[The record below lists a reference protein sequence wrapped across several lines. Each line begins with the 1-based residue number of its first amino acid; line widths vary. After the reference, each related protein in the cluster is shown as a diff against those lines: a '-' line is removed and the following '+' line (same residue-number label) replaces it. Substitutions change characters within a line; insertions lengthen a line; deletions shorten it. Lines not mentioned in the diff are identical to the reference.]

1 MTTIIKANKIT
12 KSFSFAVKAI
22 DEVNLS
28 IKSGEVVVF
37 MKGTPDF
44 PQCGFSANVIGI
56 LNYFNI
62 KFTSFNVL
70 EDNLIREGIKNY
82 SNWPTIPQIYIKEE
96 FVGGCDIF
104 RELAE
109 NGEIEDL
116 FQKHDIKYQ
125 VEEN

>member
-1 MTTIIKANKIT
+1 MSMNDKEKIENIIK
-12 KSFSFAVKAI
+12 S
-22 DEVNLS
+22 D
-28 IKSGEVVVF
+28 EVVVF

-70 EDNLIREGIKNY
+70 EDNLVREGIKNY
-82 SNWPTIPQIYIKEE
+82 SNWPTIPQIYIKKE
-96 FVGGCDIF
+96 FVGGCDIL

-116 FQKHDIKYQ
+116 FQKHNITYQ
-125 VEEN
+125 VKKN

>member
-1 MTTIIKANKIT
+1 MKDKQKIEN
-12 KSFSFAVKAI
+12 I
-22 DEVNLS
+22 

-70 EDNLIREGIKNY
+70 EDNLIRQGIKNY

-125 VEEN
+125 VKEN

>member
-1 MTTIIKANKIT
+1 MKDKQKIEN
-12 KSFSFAVKAI
+12 I
-22 DEVNLS
+22 

-82 SNWPTIPQIYIKEE
+82 SNWPTIPQIYIKKS
-96 FVGGCDIF
+96 
-104 RELAE
+104 L
-109 NGEIEDL
+109 
-116 FQKHDIKYQ
+116 
-125 VEEN
+125 

>member
-1 MTTIIKANKIT
+1 MEDKEKIENIIK
-12 KSFSFAVKAI
+12 S
-22 DEVNLS
+22 D
-28 IKSGEVVVF
+28 EVVVF

-82 SNWPTIPQIYIKEE
+82 SNWPYNFNSLQPVILLMQTNLTFRMTFYQI
-96 FVGGCDIF
+96 
-104 RELAE
+104 
-109 NGEIEDL
+109 
-116 FQKHDIKYQ
+116 
-125 VEEN
+125 